1 MRPSQFEKH
10 RGETAAQVADAPL
23 PAIDQRRL
31 DELRGV
37 LAAGRL
43 RELLHIALA
52 ELGQRPGAIRCLAQQ
67 RHFATLRSVAH
78 GLKGALGSL
87 GLAGVAYA
95 AKAVEVAVPGAELER
110 ALVRLEAEAAR
121 ARLALARLLSARPN
135 ASDG

>member
-43 RELLHIALA
+43 RELLHLALT

-67 RHFATLRSVAH
+67 
-78 GLKGALGSL
+78 GLSQCC
-87 GLAGVAYA
+87 
-95 AKAVEVAVPGAELER
+95 
-110 ALVRLEAEAAR
+110 EA
-121 ARLALARLLSARPN
+121 
-135 ASDG
+135 